1 MPKVTEAHF
10 TARREQILA
19 AAFQC
24 LARTGYSR
32 LTVRDIAA
40 EAGIS
45 VGTLYIHFENKQE
58 IVKALVEQERALDE
72 AGLEGIPVEGGPLEA
87 LAAVFEFLI
96 ERLDDP
102 DLAAVLRVDVEL
114 WAEAIHDLAV
124 KEMFLDSLADWRR
137 RLSELVGEAQKA
149 GELPSHFDA
158 AGLTQLLIAM
168 LGGLELMKV
177 MQPEVPVSP
186 LRESF
191 RALLGFHA
199 DRMPHEKT

>member
-10 TARREQILA
+10 TARRKQILA

-114 WAEAIHDLAV
+114 WAEAIHDPAV
-124 KEMFLDSLADWRR
+124 REMFLDSLDYWRR

-149 GELPSHFDA
+149 GELPSHVDA

-177 MQPEVPVSP
+177 MQPEVPVNP

-191 RALLGFHA
+191 RALLGVHA
-199 DRMPHEKT
+199 DRMPHERT